1 MAELKVIKKCLAAV
15 RCRKEKVFLPYIAVT
30 CVYMLA
36 VNQVKTVHAFCVGC
50 FFVHSIN
57 DEHIAMKVC
66 MDCVVIS
73 IPIGGLKGHIYFC
86 IIKLL

>member
-1 MAELKVIKKCLAAV
+1 MHFAWAV
-15 RCRKEKVFLPYIAVT
+15 
-30 CVYMLA
+30 
-36 VNQVKTVHAFCVGC
+36 
-50 FFVHSIN
+50 FFVRSIN

-86 IIKLL
+86 IIKLLKITLNYFKLRNIERLDRWNILNVK